1 MILSNK
7 KNYQTLKNNHLVI
20 PKALKKIKIHKCLKY
35 FECVATLKFRQ
46 QLI

>member
-20 PKALKKIKIHKCLKY
+20 PKALKKSKY
-35 FECVATLKFRQ
+35 INV
-46 QLI
+46 